1 MCTEFIINSIR
12 SRLFSCNTP
21 SFVSLPFFFWLPF
34 YVHLLEIMDSSKL
47 WEILH
52 CYFNAYI
59 MLSNLLLIYT
69 NYIAYNM
76 TINRQRNHY
85 ISITFEESLLRSLGV
100 QGEGEGV
107 LVLARG

>member
-1 MCTEFIINSIR
+1 
-12 SRLFSCNTP
+12 
-21 SFVSLPFFFWLPF
+21 
-34 YVHLLEIMDSSKL
+34 MDSSKL